1 MKKHFF
7 LIVIALFCIN
17 LFSYNNISDWRYIK
31 DKRFTIYYPQ
41 GQYLY
46 AKYTLNSLKEYASKI
61 DNITSNERNQKV
73 NIVLEDTGEY
83 HNGLAN
89 PIENKLRLFLNSP
102 STNNNFTSQDWL
114 NMLVIHEYTHHSH
127 LTSTDKTP
135 LLLSKIFGN
144 ILSPNLYSPM
154 WMIEGIT
161 VRNESY
167 FSPYIGRLN
176 NGYYTEVIQTQLR
189 DDKFQNHITANYY
202 LEDFPLGNYYI
213 YGGAFVKWLS
223 DIYGEEQLTRFYNNY
238 GSNLRNVIWSSLFP
252 KYTLDRSAKKIFNKS
267 FPSLFKQW
275 KSYLEMSANFDKDF
289 HSNFISYDWDNT
301 LLVSNLTSSADKQ
314 LFFFETKKFFNHY
327 RMQIVQYNIDE
338 ERGEI
343 IYESNSSLTSNM
355 EVKDNLLYFSEAEV
369 DFTGDNIVN
378 NGFSGTS
385 VLKKLNLKNKKTSI
399 LFKKPFKDFAIAPN
413 KTVYYTIEDNNTGTS
428 SLYKFAKNHHSLIRN
443 YPFLISELVYNEN
456 NNRIL
461 CTFKYPNS
469 SWDIGEISIIDNSFK
484 PLITTLSQ
492 EKNLSLVDNKLIFT
506 SNQDNI
512 SQAYQYDIIN
522 NIIDKISKDFYADN
536 SQIIKNKLYYKSI
549 SGSGERISSTDLV
562 TSPPELR
569 LVEDSRLITIIDDD
583 YEENKAVGESMKNL
597 LFPYVRY
604 PFGFFTSDGI
614 GYFDINANWYLN
626 NDGKGIFGLNIATKL
641 FSPFNLNIYVDSKL
655 DNYISSQVDIYRSYI
670 NWLERIT
677 LIGQTDF
684 DNDYYLGNQI
694 CFRKFNTSLI
704 NNYMRDLG
712 NSGYTNKTI
721 ISHNFKK
728 LELTAFYE
736 KVESFDE
743 SPNFSEHKINDSI
756 SSYHDY
762 GFVTSFNLYK
772 VRNGFWTPNVAMK
785 DIDIN
790 LGIYQ
795 NNYKSNSNTTYYKIS
810 TISDYFL
817 ASALQLTIEMGFY
830 FNHEKVIPMLSFG
843 SEF

>member
-176 NGYYTEVIQTQLR
+176 NGYYTEVIQAQLR

-314 LFFFETKKFFNHY
+314 LFF
-327 RMQIVQYNIDE
+327 
-338 ERGEI
+338 
-343 IYESNSSLTSNM
+343 
-355 EVKDNLLYFSEAEV
+355 
-369 DFTGDNIVN
+369 
-378 NGFSGTS
+378 
-385 VLKKLNLKNKKTSI
+385 LKLRS
-399 LFKKPFKDFAIAPN
+399 
-413 KTVYYTIEDNNTGTS
+413 
-428 SLYKFAKNHHSLIRN
+428 
-443 YPFLISELVYNEN
+443 FLI
-456 NNRIL
+456 
-461 CTFKYPNS
+461 
-469 SWDIGEISIIDNSFK
+469 II
-484 PLITTLSQ
+484 
-492 EKNLSLVDNKLIFT
+492 VC
-506 SNQDNI
+506 
-512 SQAYQYDIIN
+512 
-522 NIIDKISKDFYADN
+522 
-536 SQIIKNKLYYKSI
+536 
-549 SGSGERISSTDLV
+549 R
-562 TSPPELR
+562 
-569 LVEDSRLITIIDDD
+569 
-583 YEENKAVGESMKNL
+583 
-597 LFPYVRY
+597 
-604 PFGFFTSDGI
+604 
-614 GYFDINANWYLN
+614 
-626 NDGKGIFGLNIATKL
+626 
-641 FSPFNLNIYVDSKL
+641 
-655 DNYISSQVDIYRSYI
+655 
-670 NWLERIT
+670 
-677 LIGQTDF
+677 
-684 DNDYYLGNQI
+684 
-694 CFRKFNTSLI
+694 
-704 NNYMRDLG
+704 
-712 NSGYTNKTI
+712 
-721 ISHNFKK
+721 
-728 LELTAFYE
+728 
-736 KVESFDE
+736 
-743 SPNFSEHKINDSI
+743 
-756 SSYHDY
+756 
-762 GFVTSFNLYK
+762 
-772 VRNGFWTPNVAMK
+772 
-785 DIDIN
+785 
-790 LGIYQ
+790 
-795 NNYKSNSNTTYYKIS
+795 
-810 TISDYFL
+810 
-817 ASALQLTIEMGFY
+817 
-830 FNHEKVIPMLSFG
+830 
-843 SEF
+843 